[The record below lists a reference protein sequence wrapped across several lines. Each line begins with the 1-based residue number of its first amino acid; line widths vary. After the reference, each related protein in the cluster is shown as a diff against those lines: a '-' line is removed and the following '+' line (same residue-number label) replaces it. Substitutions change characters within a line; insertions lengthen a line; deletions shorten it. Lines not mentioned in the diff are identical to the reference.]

1 MWPDVVVV
9 FEEFCHVVESR
20 IVEFECLPET
30 FYLALRCRFSNG
42 THDVFY
48 AMGFQVGCELA
59 SCILTVEL
67 SSMIAHDL
75 SGHSSSAQRRGD
87 SVH

>member
-9 FEEFCHVVESR
+9 FEELCHVVESW
-20 IVEFECLPET
+20 IVQLEGLPET

-59 SCILTVEL
+59 SSILTVEL
-67 SSMIAHDL
+67 GAMIAQDL
-75 SGHSSSAQRRGD
+75 SGDSSLA
-87 SVH
+87 